1 MEDSPLSPERSV
13 LQIITTPNAPLNNQ
27 HLNHS
32 PKNRYNLDPPQIL
45 EFLCENNKKVINMM
59 IRGKPELIDEALGR
73 VVVGKGKVLDF
84 DVKKIYFRKEVKK
97 IKEGLRDRQ
106 MPISNLPFFEL

>member
-1 MEDSPLSPERSV
+1 MEDSPISPERSLPLTTDQKT
-13 LQIITTPNAPLNNQ
+13 LQNS
-27 HLNHS
+27 NHS

-45 EFLCENNKKVINMM
+45 DFLCENNKKVINMM

-106 MPISNLPFFEL
+106 MPISNLFSC